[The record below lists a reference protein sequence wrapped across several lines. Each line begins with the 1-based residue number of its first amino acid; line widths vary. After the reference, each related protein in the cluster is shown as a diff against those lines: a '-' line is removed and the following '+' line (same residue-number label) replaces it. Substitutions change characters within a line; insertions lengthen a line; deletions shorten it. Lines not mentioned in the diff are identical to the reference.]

1 MKTRK
6 LINSQKPKEQNL
18 PAIDQI
24 LQWSSFENPRNHIT
38 ERPKIHFFG
47 KNNCFIDLKLKKKL
61 AIYCAQKMPPTSSD
75 MWFDLI
81 MGFWSKNNINS

>member
-47 KNNCFIDLKLKKKL
+47 KNNCFIDLKLKKNWPFIVLKRCL
-61 AIYCAQKMPPTSSD
+61 QHLPICG
-75 MWFDLI
+75 LI
-81 MGFWSKNNINS
+81 